1 MRKSAIAATAA
12 ERAEQA
18 AWKLRQTELEQRV
31 SELADR
37 LRESE
42 LAAKAQAR
50 AAGLKEKSAELAAKA
65 QPKVEELSARAQE
78 RGSELAARAQERS
91 SELAARAQE
100 RSSELA
106 ARAQERSSELAAR
119 AQERGSELADESMR
133 RVGERLSQGRVGERL
148 GIQPAGAGRRWPWL
162 VAALVGITA
171 GYVIGV
177 LTGARKGDQ
186 IQQAVDQGR
195 REASPLVDAIRA
207 QLTSDP
213 RTAGLPDLSV
223 NVAGGVVFIRG
234 TIPADFDEKALR
246 EVIERVPGVEDV
258 DVQVMTA
265 GA

>member
-12 ERAEQA
+12 ERAEQT

-78 RGSELAARAQERS
+78 RGSELAARAQERG
-91 SELAARAQE
+91 SELAVRV
-100 RSSELA
+100 
-106 ARAQERSSELAAR
+106 
-119 AQERGSELADESMR
+119 QERGSELTDESMR

-162 VAALVGITA
+162 VAALIGITA
-171 GYVIGV
+171 GYVVGV
-177 LTGARKGDQ
+177 LTGARRGDQ
-186 IQQAVDQGR
+186 IQQAVDEGR

-223 NVAGGVVFIRG
+223 NVAEGVVFIRG

-265 GA
+265 DA

>member
-1 MRKSAIAATAA
+1 MRKSAIAAAAA

-42 LAAKAQAR
+42 LAAKAQVK
-50 AAGLKEKSAELAAKA
+50 AAGLKEKGAGLAAELAAKA
-65 QPKVEELSARAQE
+65 QPKVEELTARGTELGSRAQE
-78 RGSELAARAQERS
+78 RGSELAT
-91 SELAARAQE
+91 
-100 RSSELA
+100 
-106 ARAQERSSELAAR
+106 R
-119 AQERGSELADESMR
+119 AQERGSELADESLR
-133 RVGERLSQGRVGERL
+133 RVGERLSQGPLGERL
-148 GIQPAGAGRRWPWL
+148 GIQPAGSARRWPWL
-162 VAALVGITA
+162 VAALVGIAA
-171 GYVIGV
+171 GYAIGV

-186 IQQAVDQGR
+186 IQQAIDQGK
-195 REASPLVDAIRA
+195 REAPPLVDAIRA

-223 NVAGGVVFIRG
+223 NVAEGVVFIRG